1 MFDIGESMY
10 KDIIAL
16 FTRKLAKHTV
26 LFPGST
32 HGNPCKYPACLS
44 SSSPGP
50 RMPMRPP
57 NDLNAKM
64 EATLLMSS
72 CTRSRRSMRVGP
84 RTESA
89 SPQHT

>member
-1 MFDIGESMY
+1 
-10 KDIIAL
+10 
-16 FTRKLAKHTV
+16 
-26 LFPGST
+26 
-32 HGNPCKYPACLS
+32 
-44 SSSPGP
+44 
-50 RMPMRPP
+50 MPMRPP